1 MLALVPIALAF
12 QVSVGVRVGG
22 SADSV
27 ARDKRNAKA
36 RQESAETQAEFED
49 LRGRRTD
56 RPVRRLTLTDAM
68 RASAYRDAA
77 SKDLILRARVA
88 RLQQDSALASY
99 DATTYQRFSV
109 GLGVKLL
116 GRDRLALRH
125 EDASHVQWQRGAGA
139 VVELKGSRT
148 VVPIGGTNSA
158 GNVNG
163 FSPIP
168 YYPGREQLPFYN
180 GVTRAEVDDREFV
193 HPIAEGAEAYYTY
206 EVGDSVIM
214 SLPDGKRITLREVRV
229 QARKPKWNLS
239 VGSFWFDEAS
249 AHLVRAVYRT
259 SAPLDVWAEA
269 KNDPG
274 AFNPDSNRARRGR
287 QREQRGQGS
296 SNDEP
301 PAAVKA
307 LISPLK
313 VDVTAITIEYG
324 LYNQRFWMPRSQ
336 ALEGQAQVSFMRV
349 PVSVEQRFKYAG
361 VNEMA
366 EPLKVPVMARSKL
379 AMLRDSLDS
388 AKTEKPLRDSLIKT
402 ARSERAK
409 EIVATKDRECATT
422 GSYTQLQRRYESNV
436 TVSTRIPCDSAML
449 ANSPELPGS
458 IYDKG
463 EETFGGGERD
473 LLIKSLGFGLQAGW
487 SPQLPVFEYG
497 LGFSRYNRVEGLS
510 SGVRISS
517 VLGLGYTAAI
527 GARFGVADKQL
538 NGDFTV
544 SRTNGRST
552 LHGSVYRRLEASN
565 DWGTPLSFGA
575 SLASLLYARDEG
587 AYYRAWGAEFGGTHP
602 MFGSLEWKLFAEQQW
617 SASLNS
623 RWTLFG
629 GGNDARFIANPP
641 ANKATAFGGA
651 VRVRK
656 SYGLDPE
663 GFRGSTDLRAEAAG
677 GDFGYGRAL
686 GDFTITHPLGSA
698 LAGSFSASIGSTVG
712 KVPAQRQFYLGGTQ
726 TIRGETAL
734 TGAGDAFWMT
744 RAEVGAHSVA
754 FRPIVFADLG
764 WAGDRN
770 DWKIRGRPMS
780 GAGVGASFLDG
791 LFRVD
796 VSRGIYPAKQWRL
809 DLYLESKF

>member
-1 MLALVPIALAF
+1 MLALVPLALAF
-12 QVSVGVRVGG
+12 QVSVGVRVGASTD
-22 SADSV
+22 SA
-27 ARDKRNAKA
+27 ARDKEKEKA
-36 RQESAETQAEFED
+36 RQATAEMQAEFED

-56 RPVRRLTLTDAM
+56 RPVRRLTVTDAM

-88 RLQQDSALASY
+88 RLKQDSALASY

-109 GLGVKLL
+109 GLGVKFL

-125 EDASHVQWQRGAGA
+125 EDASRVQWQRGAGA
-139 VVELKGSRT
+139 LVELKGSRT
-148 VVPIGGTNSA
+148 VVPMAGKEGG

-168 YYPGREQLPFYN
+168 YYPGREQLPFYS

-229 QARKPKWNLS
+229 QAREPKWNLS

-274 AFNPDSNRARRGR
+274 AFSSDSARARRGR
-287 QREQRGQGS
+287 RGPGMGRG
-296 SNDEP
+296 SNDDQP
-301 PAAVKA
+301 PAVVKA
-307 LISPLK
+307 FISPLK
-313 VDVTAITIEYG
+313 VEVTAITVEYG

-336 ALEGQAQVSFMRV
+336 ALEGQAQMSFMRV
-349 PVSVEQRFKYAG
+349 PVSVEQKFKYAG
-361 VNEMA
+361 VNEIS
-366 EPLKVPVMARSKL
+366 EPLKVPVLARSKL

-388 AKTEKPLRDSLIKT
+388 AKTAKPLRDSLIKL
-402 ARSERAK
+402 ARTERAK
-409 EIVATKDRECATT
+409 EIVATKDRECAAT
-422 GSYTQLQRRYESNV
+422 GAYTQLQRRYEGNV
-436 TVSTRIPCDSAML
+436 TVSTRIPCDSAAL

-463 EETFGGGERD
+463 EETFGSAERD
-473 LLIKSLGFGLQAGW
+473 MLIKSLGFGLQAGW
-487 SPQLPVFEYG
+487 APQKPVFEYG
-497 LGFSRYNRVEGLS
+497 LGLSRYNRVEGLS
-510 SGVRISS
+510 SGLRVSS

-527 GARFGVADKQL
+527 GARYSLADKQL
-538 NGDFTV
+538 NGEL
-544 SRTNGRST
+544 SLARSNGRST
-552 LHGSVYRRLEASN
+552 LHGSVYRRLEAAN
-565 DWGTPLSFGA
+565 DWGSPLSFGA
-575 SLASLLYARDEG
+575 SLGSLLYARDEG
-587 AYYRAWGAEFGGTHP
+587 AYYRTKGVEFGGTHP
-602 MFGSLEWKLFAEQQW
+602 TLGALEWRVFAEQQ
-617 SASLNS
+617 STANVNS

-629 GGNDARFIANPP
+629 GGNDSRFIANPT
-641 ANKATAFGGA
+641 ANEATEFGGSI
-651 VRVRK
+651 RLRN

-663 GFRGSTDLRAEAAG
+663 GFRASTDVRAEAAG

-686 GDFTITHPLGSA
+686 ADFSVSHPLSST
-698 LAGSFSASIGSTVG
+698 LAGSFSASVGSSVG
-712 KVPAQRQFYLGGTQ
+712 NVPAQRQFYLGGTQ
-726 TIRGETAL
+726 TIRGQTAL
-734 TGAGDAFWMT
+734 TDVGDAFWMA
-744 RAEVGAHSVA
+744 RAEIGAHSVA

-770 DWKIRGRPMS
+770 VWPIKGRPMS

-796 VSRGIYPAKQWRL
+796 VSRGIYPTKQWRL